1 MFKFFARIGLAA
13 LLAALCCQCGQPRY
27 DNPDEKPD
35 GKEPDQQEITTP
47 VDSLFQIT
55 LKDEDCNF
63 ADWAEYGVYV
73 PTGKQRIKAILIL
86 QHGCG
91 MEQFGLTRHYD
102 LQYQAFARKWDLA
115 VIETAIH
122 DLAGYGPGSVLLYST
137 LPNCEWKR
145 VEGRGFS
152 KKVADI
158 AREVAEE
165 ECGELYITKP
175 GLYHVEIY
183 RVESI

>member
-1 MFKFFARIGLAA
+1 MKVLIGARCVTDMGA
-13 LLAALCCQCGQPRY
+13 LTGE
-27 DNPDEKPD
+27 DEAIEVCIPAVMAV
-35 GKEPDQQEITTP
+35 E
-47 VDSLFQIT
+47 S
-55 LKDEDCNF
+55 
-63 ADWAEYGVYV
+63 GVNARH
-73 PTGKQRIKAILIL
+73 GAI
-86 QHGCG
+86 
-91 MEQFGLTRHYD
+91 
-102 LQYQAFARKWDLA
+102 ASA
-115 VIETAIH
+115 IETAIH